1 MRQALETL
9 EEDFSPVALLCCLYV
24 KLFGIEIEDFFR
36 GLFQKKEELM
46 MAEEGSWKNAIESEA
61 KKMREYFL

>member
-9 EEDFSPVALLCCLYV
+9 EEDFSKVALLCCLYV

-61 KKMREYFL
+61 KKM

>member
-9 EEDFSPVALLCCLYV
+9 EEDFSPVALLLCCLYV
-24 KLFGIEIEDFFR
+24 KLFGIEIEDFFQ

-61 KKMREYFL
+61 KKM